1 MRILI
6 VDDEEV
12 LRGLLREALQPLGH
26 EIFLAA
32 DGFDALRLVE
42 EIHPGI
48 MILDV
53 TMPGLDGYGVL
64 DRLSRMENIPHIFVM
79 MLTAKS
85 ELSEIERGLR
95 CGADDYL
102 AKPFQLREL
111 IARTQA
117 AVRVRTLQDELR
129 LRNQQLAEANRALAE
144 SLKSQERLNRRIMLE
159 MDTAARLQSG
169 MLSPARLDLGRVQAC
184 ARYKPSAQ
192 IGGDF
197 YDLRSLGQNKA
208 RIFIADAVGHGVSA
222 ALLAAMLKT
231 ALEDALALQ
240 VMPSKL
246 LGSLNRSFQ
255 FCAEHGKYLTA
266 FCGVL
271 NCLTG
276 VMVYSLAGHVPPLL
290 FRLSDRSV
298 DRLDTPGFCLG
309 SFEDGRYEDRKIQM
323 QPGDRLLAYTDGIS
337 EASPDE
343 TRLFGPQLPDLLQR
357 FPCAGNE
364 EFLDRLDDS
373 LAGFLGPSHQAD
385 DYTLLS
391 IQFLPEAS

>member
-12 LRGLLREALQPLGH
+12 LRGLLKEALQPLGH
-26 EIFLAA
+26 EIFTAG
-32 DGFDALRLVE
+32 DGFEALRLVE
-42 EIHPGI
+42 EVHPGI

-64 DRLSRMENIPHIFVM
+64 ERLRGMEGLPHIFTM
-79 MLTAKS
+79 MLTAKAEIA
-85 ELSEIERGLR
+85 ELERGLR

-117 AVRVRTLQDELR
+117 AVRVRTLQDELH
-129 LRNQQLAEANRALAE
+129 LRNQQLAELNRALAE
-144 SLKSQERLNRRIMLE
+144 SLKGQEHLNRRIMLE
-159 MDTAARLQSG
+159 MDMAARLQSG
-169 MLSPARLDLGRVQAC
+169 MLSPARLEMGRVLAC
-184 ARYKPSAQ
+184 ARCKPSAQ

-197 YDLRSLGQNKA
+197 YDLRPLGQNKA
-208 RIFIADAVGHGVSA
+208 SVFIADAVGHGVSA

-231 ALEDALALQ
+231 ALEDALAMQ
-240 VMPSKL
+240 VMPSKVL
-246 LGSLNRSFQ
+246 VSLNRSFQ
-255 FCAEHGKYLTA
+255 FCADHGKYVTA

-276 VMVYSLAGHVPPLL
+276 VLVYSVAAHVPPLL
-290 FRLSDRSV
+290 YRSSDRSV
-298 DRLDTPGFCLG
+298 TRLDTPGFSLG
-309 SFEDGRYEDRKIQM
+309 SFQEGRYEDRKIQLTA
-323 QPGDRLLAYTDGIS
+323 GDRLLAYTDGIS
-337 EASPDE
+337 EASPDDS
-343 TRLFGPQLPDLLQR
+343 RLFGAQLPDLLLNHAA
-357 FPCAGNE
+357 AGNE
-364 EFLDRLDDS
+364 EFLDRLDES

-391 IQFLPEAS
+391 VQYLPEGS

>member
-12 LRGLLREALQPLGH
+12 LRGLLKEALEPLGH
-26 EIFLAA
+26 EIYLAA
-32 DGFDALRLVE
+32 DGFEALRLVDE
-42 EIHPGI
+42 VRPGI

-64 DRLSRMENIPHIFVM
+64 ERLRSREEMPHPFVM

-85 ELSEIERGLR
+85 QLAELEMGLK

-117 AVRVRTLQDELR
+117 AVRVRSLQDELQ

-144 SLKSQERLNRRIMLE
+144 SLSSQERQNRRMTLE
-159 MDTAARLQSG
+159 MDMAARLQKG
-169 MLSPARLDLGRVQAC
+169 MLSPARLDLGRIQAC

-197 YDLRSLGQNKA
+197 YDLRQMAERKA
-208 RIFIADAVGHGVSA
+208 SVFIADAVGHGVSA

-240 VMPSKL
+240 IMPSKVL
-246 LGSLNRSFQ
+246 SSLNRSFR
-255 FCAEHGKYLTA
+255 FCADHGKYLTA

-271 NCLTG
+271 NCVTG
-276 VMVYSLAGHVPPLL
+276 VLVYSLAGHVPPLL
-290 FRLSDRSV
+290 YRQSEHSV
-298 DRLDTPGFCLG
+298 EKLDTPGFCLG
-309 SFEDGRYEDRKIQM
+309 SFEDGRYEDRKLQM
-323 QPGDRLLAYTDGIS
+323 FPGDRLFAYTDGIS

-343 TRLFGPQLPDLLQR
+343 NRLFGPLLKDLLLR
-357 FPCAGNE
+357 CAGVGNE
-364 EFLDRLDDS
+364 EFLDRLDES

-385 DYTLLS
+385 DYTLLTV
-391 IQFLPEAS
+391 QFLPDAD